1 MRQQSLAYLY
11 AIIAILCWSTVATAF
26 KIALSELSFPHL
38 LLISTFSSTC
48 VLLIVLIFRGELSAT
63 FRISLKQAGSS
74 AILGFL
80 NPFLYYMILLWAYSL
95 LPAQIAQ
102 PLNYT
107 WPVVLVLLSAPLL
120 GQKINPRIII
130 ALVVCLAGVL
140 FISLQG
146 KIDGLKIKE
155 PFGVVLAAGS
165 SIIWATFW
173 LLNMRD
179 NRKEPGKLFINF
191 LFGFAF
197 TLIYVCITDPPVI
210 PSLRAILSG
219 VYVGVFEMGL
229 TFVLWMKALSL
240 TDRTDRISPLV
251 FISPF
256 ISLLFITFILKESI
270 HFTTVIGL
278 ILIAGGVF
286 MSQRFQ
292 KR

>member
-26 KIALSELSFPHL
+26 KIALSELTFPHL
-38 LLISTFSSTC
+38 LLISTFSSAV
-48 VLLIVLIFRGELSAT
+48 VLLIVLIFRGELAAT
-63 FRISLKQAGSS
+63 FRINLKQTANS
-74 AILGFL
+74 ALLGFL
-80 NPFLYYMILLWAYSL
+80 NPFLYYMVLLWAYSL

-120 GQKINPRIII
+120 GQKINPKVII

-146 KIDGLKIKE
+146 KTDGIKIEE
-155 PFGVVLAAGS
+155 PLGVILAAGS
-165 SIIWATFW
+165 SLIWAVFW

-191 LFGFAF
+191 LFGFLF
-197 TLIYVCITDPPVI
+197 TLIYVCITDPPVL
-210 PSLRAILSG
+210 PSLKAILSG

-256 ISLLFITFILKESI
+256 VSLLFITFILKESI

-278 ILIAGGVF
+278 VLIAGGVF